1 MMLLKQCYLLL
12 WQLHFC
18 FSVFEQACFGDVI
31 CTMMSPKRHYLLPIS
46 ILCTTMLSKQGYIC
60 RNNAEA
66 TILCCSVA
74 EAVLFLL

>member
-31 CTMMSPKRHYLLPIS
+31 CTKMLFATYFNIVYYNVIKAGLYLL
-46 ILCTTMLSKQGYIC
+46 
-60 RNNAEA
+60 
-66 TILCCSVA
+66 
-74 EAVLFLL
+74 